1 MPIETI
7 GFNGKEYPLFQ
18 SQGNA
23 SQFAIPFAK
32 HLCKGHGL
40 DIGFNRQEWKLPGAY
55 GIEPAINPKYDAM
68 NLPDC
73 EFNSDGWDYI
83 FSSHVAEHLNDW
95 VGCLNYWKTKLR
107 DGGVLFLYLPDY
119 SQEYWRPWNN
129 RKHVN
134 ILTPQIMSDYFK
146 GTKWKK
152 SFVSGTDL
160 NHSFYAVA
168 EK

>member
-7 GFNGKEYPLFQ
+7 GFKGKEYPLFQ

-40 DIGFNRQEWKLPGAY
+40 DIGFNRQEWKFPGAF
-55 GIEPAINPKYDAM
+55 GIEPSINPDYHAM
-68 NLPDC
+68 NLPNC
-73 EFNSDGWDYI
+73 EFDENGWDYLY
-83 FSSHVAEHLNDW
+83 SSHCLEHIPNWVAVLD
-95 VGCLNYWKTKLR
+95 YWKTKLKDR
-107 DGGVLFLYLPDY
+107 GVLFLYLPHY
-119 SQEYWRPWNN
+119 SQEYWRPWHNK
-129 RKHVN
+129 KHVN
-134 ILTPQIMSDYFK
+134 ILTPEYLSDYFEAS
-146 GTKWKK
+146 GWSK
-152 SFVSGTDL
+152 SFVSGVDL